1 MKIIKGFENST
12 IRNDFFMQYDVHD
25 RIAEF
30 GSKHFGVNVAD
41 IVFDKKLKEVATQL
55 FWDHYFDSE
64 VEL

>member
-1 MKIIKGFENST
+1 MKISKGLDNNI
-12 IRNDFFMQYDVHD
+12 IRNDFFIQYDVHD

-30 GSKHFGVNVAD
+30 GSKHFGVSVAD
-41 IVFDKKLKEVATQL
+41 IVFDKKLKEAATQL

>member
-30 GSKHFGVNVAD
+30 GSKHFGVNVSD
-41 IVFDKKLKEVATQL
+41 IVFDKKLKAAATQL
-55 FWDHYFDSE
+55 FWDHYLDSE

>member
-1 MKIIKGFENST
+1 MKIEKGFENST

-25 RIAEF
+25 RIGEF
-30 GSKHFGVNVAD
+30 GSKHFGVSVAD
-41 IVFDKKLKEVATQL
+41 IIFDKELKEAATRL